1 MPNSCVFIYSAKYC
15 TIKELLIMLV
25 PVYRLQWVPG
35 LFPGVK
41 WPKRGVDHP
50 PTYSAEVK
58 ERAELYLYSPSGS
71 SWPVLGWTFM
81 RLPLSFAD
89 CNSKCDVIGNSL
101 PHITIINQHLCTTL
115 CILNHLV
122 IAATRF
128 GVYWRYLQ
136 GAAPVSS
143 SKTSHSYK
151 H

>member
-71 SWPVLGWTFM
+71 SWPVLRWSLPLP
-81 RLPLSFAD
+81 LPLSLLVYRFA
-89 CNSKCDVIGNSL
+89 CKIKCL
-101 PHITIINQHLCTTL
+101 TLQCLYINQQDAQ
-115 CILNHLV
+115 N
-122 IAATRF
+122 
-128 GVYWRYLQ
+128 
-136 GAAPVSS
+136 
-143 SKTSHSYK
+143 
-151 H
+151 